1 MSDLLT
7 MSTLGGFSK
16 SFLSSLRVL
25 FDILDD
31 HDSGYVR
38 LADIEERWRDDGS
51 VDSLPPGVTTALR
64 QVAPPDGRLTFERFV
79 AGLRLALLQG
89 GNTPDRERNSNVEP
103 NPNGHKTNMSNIG
116 PPSLTAKQRAFAFST
131 AQIGGKASYLQNDH
145 GGSGGAARSGSNS
158 DLQYNQITN
167 YPAGRSSGIH
177 SESDL
182 LTKCR
187 PQSKSRGQEEKQRSS
202 NKQSDYRKLGDG
214 KSSTSSC
221 SALDQASGQL
231 KNQRHFPRPS
241 LTQCCHPLPQ
251 SRRRAIV
258 AWWCYSGRD
267 REYQSIK

>member
-16 SFLSSLRVL
+16 SFLSSLQVL

-31 HDSGYVR
+31 HDSGYVK

-89 GNTPDRERNSNVEP
+89 GNSPDRKRNSNVEP
-103 NPNGHKTNMSNIG
+103 NPNEHKTSMSNIG

-131 AQIGGKASYLQNDH
+131 AQIGGKASYMQNEH
-145 GGSGGAARSGSNS
+145 GGSAGATRSGSNS
-158 DLQYNQITN
+158 DLRYNQITN
-167 YPAGRSSGIH
+167 HPAGRSTGIH

-182 LTKCR
+182 LAKCQQR
-187 PQSKSRGQEEKQRSS
+187 PQSKSRGQEEKQRSL
-202 NKQSDYRKLGDG
+202 NKQSDYRKLSDG
-214 KSSTSSC
+214 KSSPSSC
-221 SALDQASGQL
+221 SALD
-231 KNQRHFPRPS
+231 
-241 LTQCCHPLPQ
+241 
-251 SRRRAIV
+251 RAP
-258 AWWCYSGRD
+258 G
-267 REYQSIK
+267 

>member
-1 MSDLLT
+1 

-31 HDSGYVR
+31 HNSGFVK
-38 LADIEERWRDDGS
+38 LSDIEERWRDDGS

-64 QVAPPDGRLTFERFV
+64 QVAPPDGKLTFERFV

-89 GNTPDRERNSNVEP
+89 ATAPEQKRNSEVGP
-103 NPNGHKTNMSNIG
+103 NPNGHKTSMSNIG

-131 AQIGGKASYLQNDH
+131 AQIGGKASYSQNEH
-145 GGSGGAARSGSNS
+145 GGSAGATRSGCNS

-167 YPAGRSSGIH
+167 HPAGRSSGIR

-187 PQSKSRGQEEKQRSS
+187 PQSKGRDQEQQRSS
-202 NKQSDYRKLGDG
+202 HKQSDYRKLGDG

-221 SALDQASGQL
+221 SALDQASG
-231 KNQRHFPRPS
+231 
-241 LTQCCHPLPQ
+241 
-251 SRRRAIV
+251 
-258 AWWCYSGRD
+258 
-267 REYQSIK
+267 